1 MTKRL
6 LCLVVFMLSSV
17 FAVHAVELT
26 GALSTHDPSRI
37 IKDGSNYYFFSTGN
51 GIVVSSSQNLSS
63 WKIKSNTV
71 FPVGTWPAWIN
82 TAVPEFNG
90 NFWAPDIIHMNGAY
104 YLYYSCSSW
113 GSSRSAIGV
122 ARSMSLN
129 DPQWTDLGMVVSSN
143 GSSTAINAID
153 PGLFRDDDGKV
164 YMVYG
169 SWFGGIGIVGIDTV
183 DGLATTGTTKI
194 YGGNH
199 QSIEASNMIKEGS
212 YYYLI
217 VNRGNCCQGV
227 NSTYYIT
234 VGRSENILGP
244 YFGFGTL
251 LQTDGRYIGPGH
263 FGPLYDSCAIYVS
276 IHYYDGNAQG
286 ASKLDILK
294 MTFYDGWPEL
304 TRDFTFADCGT
315 SGIEPS
321 SPSDDIPFL
330 NVYPNP
336 SSNGPLTVDLPDEF
350 RNENVSVDIY
360 SLDGKKIWQ
369 NDCTGNQ
376 TVIIDFTLKKGIYL
390 LQAKS
395 GSKVFS
401 QKLAVQ

>member
-1 MTKRL
+1 ML
-6 LCLVVFMLSSV
+6 FSLV
-17 FAVHAVELT
+17 AVHAVELT
-26 GALSTHDPSRI
+26 GSLSTHDPSRI
-37 IKDGSNYYFFSTGN
+37 IKDGSRYFFFSTGN
-51 GIVVSSSQNLSS
+51 GIIVSTSDNLSS
-63 WKIKSNTV
+63 WKIKSNPV
-71 FPVGTWPAWIN
+71 FPAGTWPAWIN
-82 TAVPEFNG
+82 TAVPDFNG

-122 ARSMSLN
+122 ARSLSLN
-129 DPQWTDLGMVVSSN
+129 NPDWTDLGMVVSSD

-183 DGLATTGTTKI
+183 DGSATTGTTKI

-199 QSIEASNMIKEGS
+199 QSIEASNMIKKGN

-244 YFGFGTL
+244 YSGFGTL

-263 FGPLYDSCAIYVS
+263 FGPLYDSCATYVS
-276 IHYYDGNAQG
+276 IHYYDGNAGG

-304 TRDFTFADCGT
+304 TRDFSFADCDA
-315 SGIEPS
+315 SAIE
-321 SPSDDIPFL
+321 SPSALDENAFL

-336 SSNGPLTVDLPDEF
+336 APNGPLTVYLPEEF
-350 RNENVSVDIY
+350 GHETVSVEIY
-360 SLDGKKIWQ
+360 GLDGKQIWQ
-369 NDCTGNQ
+369 KDCTGDQ
-376 TVIIDFTLKKGIYL
+376 TVTIDFNLKKGIYI
-390 LQAKS
+390 LQAKNRS
-395 GSKVFS
+395 RVRS
-401 QKLAVQ
+401 QKLAIQ